1 MKKFYKKFIIL
12 FYFQKEHQHNFDE
25 RKSIYEFPKKLKVLT
40 HDETNLHKTKLWGT
54 EIYVMKSKNL
64 CFITLEKVEL
74 KVGGA
79 QINFRNRPNF

>member
-1 MKKFYKKFIIL
+1 V
-12 FYFQKEHQHNFDE
+12 
-25 RKSIYEFPKKLKVLT
+25 FPKKPKVLT

-79 QINFRNRPNF
+79 